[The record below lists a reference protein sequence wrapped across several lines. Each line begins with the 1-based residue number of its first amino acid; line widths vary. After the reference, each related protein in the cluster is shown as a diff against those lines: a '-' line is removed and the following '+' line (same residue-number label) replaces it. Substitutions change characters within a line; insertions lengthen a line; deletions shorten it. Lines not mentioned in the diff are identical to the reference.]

1 MNCSFR
7 EGDEEDGMCFYP
19 ETQVLG
25 GFNGVPKIN
34 LRGQTPGA
42 LTVVFL
48 VFAEERLSSYFAL
61 RRDPAQAGT

>member
-1 MNCSFR
+1 
-7 EGDEEDGMCFYP
+7 MCVYD
-19 ETQVLG
+19 ETQVFG

-48 VFAEERLSSYFAL
+48 VFAEERLSFDSVL
-61 RRDPAQAGT
+61 LRDPAQAPNCPPTENTF